1 MKLKRIISITLGLF
15 VFLSILYWGVSERG
29 IAGLNQNAN
38 NNASSTD
45 LQASDTSRP
54 TLSKRVEGLYFHGTN
69 RCYTCNLMEG
79 YILDV
84 LKESFDK
91 EVKEGLIT
99 FESINVEEPSKSHY
113 IQDYQ
118 LNSISFFLSIK
129 KEGKEVKFTNV
140 DQIWKLAG
148 NESNFKNYIKQ
159 EIKKH
164 LEL

>member
-15 VFLSILYWGVSERG
+15 VFLSILYWGVSE
-29 IAGLNQNAN
+29 INQNAN

>member
-15 VFLSILYWGVSERG
+15 VFLSILYWGVSE
-29 IAGLNQNAN
+29 INQNAN

-84 LKESFDK
+84 LKESLDK

-99 FESINVEEPSKSHY
+99 FESFNVEEPSKSHY